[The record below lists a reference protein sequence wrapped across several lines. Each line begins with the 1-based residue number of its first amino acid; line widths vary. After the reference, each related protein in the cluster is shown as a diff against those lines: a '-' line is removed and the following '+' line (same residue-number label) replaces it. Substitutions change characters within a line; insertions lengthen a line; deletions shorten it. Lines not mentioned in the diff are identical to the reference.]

1 MRWLAAGFSMREF
14 LFLRK
19 ISVFAFL
26 CVIVLSA
33 PTIPAVMA
41 ADKPGWQA
49 EWDKAIAG
57 AKKEGAVYLWGDMEI
72 THPDIVAA
80 FTKEF
85 PFIKPITVTGRV
97 GDLTIRILSE
107 RRAGK
112 YLADLYSGVMGG
124 AAFYEFYRTGVLDS
138 VKSVFVLP
146 EITDESKWLG
156 GKHHYVDPDTQQII
170 LYEGN
175 VAGTSIFYN
184 TESVKP
190 TTLALTGISLTQS
203 GRVR

>member
-1 MRWLAAGFSMREF
+1 MTMRRLSGECFMIEF
-14 LFLRK
+14 FCLRRLSVYTLLFL
-19 ISVFAFL
+19 SL
-26 CVIVLSA
+26 
-33 PTIPAVMA
+33 TMA
-41 ADKPGWQA
+41 WLLPVVAAEKPGWQA

-85 PFIKPITVTGRV
+85 PFIKPITVSGRV
-97 GDLTIRILSE
+97 GDLTMRILSE

-112 YLADLYSGVMGG
+112 YLADVYSGVMGG

-146 EITDESKWLG
+146 EVADGSKWLG
-156 GKHHYVDPDTQQII
+156 GDR
-170 LYEGN
+170 
-175 VAGTSIFYN
+175 A
-184 TESVKP
+184 KP
-190 TTLALTGISLTQS
+190 
-203 GRVR
+203 

>member
-1 MRWLAAGFSMREF
+1 MMMRWLSAGCYVIEF
-14 LFLRK
+14 LFPRK
-19 ISVFAFL
+19 LSVYTFF
-26 CVIVLSA
+26 VLSLMTA
-33 PTIPAVMA
+33 NMIPATMA
-41 ADKPGWQA
+41 AEKPGWQA

-97 GDLTIRILSE
+97 GDLTMRILSE

-124 AAFYEFYRTGVLDS
+124 AA
-138 VKSVFVLP
+138 
-146 EITDESKWLG
+146 
-156 GKHHYVDPDTQQII
+156 
-170 LYEGN
+170 
-175 VAGTSIFYN
+175 
-184 TESVKP
+184 
-190 TTLALTGISLTQS
+190 
-203 GRVR
+203 